1 MLTRLRQSRAARTV
15 VRRVGVH
22 RVTLVLGLVQ
32 LPAIKAAERVL
43 TRIPRDRHL
52 VVLGAPLDRFS
63 DNAAYLYVYLSE
75 KQGRLRPVWIS
86 GSRDIVERLR
96 ENGYRAESRWSWRGV
111 LACLR
116 AGTFVYSSYRSDINR
131 WLSPGAATLC
141 LWHGLP
147 IKRVEASAGSAT
159 PRRMNWFERLIEAGR
174 EAPPDYLLTSSEFV
188 TEAFSHAF
196 GVPPERCWEHGYPRN
211 DHLVADPRTPP
222 AALLWHEAE
231 RKRMVSARFTVGLFL
246 TWRDEMVDDA
256 VDADLVRK
264 LAETCG
270 RHGGVLAYKAHYN
283 VAPTAVPTNQCV
295 PLPSDAD
302 LHAYL
307 GYCDVLVTDYSSVAL
322 DFLLMRRPVV
332 YFMPD
337 MERYAATRGFQV
349 DPLALPGVV
358 TREPEALLRALDG
371 ILADPTS
378 WSWKASDDTFVRMMW
393 GDYTGSAAEAI
404 ESSLLPTADHR
415 GLTRTETTYPE
426 R

>member
-1 MLTRLRQSRAARTV
+1 MLTRLRQSRAARIV

-32 LPAIKAAERVL
+32 LPAIKATELVL
-43 TRIPRDRHL
+43 ARIARDRHL

-63 DNAAYLYVYLSE
+63 DNAAYMYVHLSE
-75 KQGRLRPVWIS
+75 KQGALRPVWIS
-86 GSRDIVERLR
+86 GSSEVVERLR
-96 ENGYRAESRWSWRGV
+96 ARGYRAETRWSWRGV
-111 LACLR
+111 LSCLR

-131 WLSPGAATLC
+131 WLSPGATTLC

-147 IKRVEASAGSAT
+147 IKRVEASAGSST
-159 PRRMNWFERLIEAGR
+159 PRRKSWFERLIEAGR
-174 EAPPDYLLTSSEFV
+174 EAPPDYLLTSSDFV

-196 GVPPERCWEHGYPRN
+196 GVPPEHCWEHGYPRN
-211 DHLVADPRTPP
+211 DHLVANPRNPP
-222 AALLWHEAE
+222 AALLWHEDE
-231 RKRMVSARFTVGLFL
+231 RDRMLSARFTVGLFL
-246 TWRDEMVDDA
+246 TWRDEKVDDA
-256 VDADLVRK
+256 VDAELVQR

-270 RHGGVLAYKAHYN
+270 RHGSVLAYKAHYN
-283 VAPTAVPTNQCV
+283 VAPTAVLADDCV
-295 PLPSDAD
+295 LLPPDAD

-337 MERYAATRGFQV
+337 MEHYAATRGFQV

-358 TREPEALLRALDG
+358 TREPEALLGALDE

-378 WSWKASDDTFVRMMW
+378 WSWKAADDTFLRMMW
-393 GDYTGSAAEAI
+393 GDYTGSAGEAI
-404 ESSLLPTADHR
+404 ESALLASADR
-415 GLTRTETTYPE
+415 SGVTRREATY
-426 R
+426 RQR